1 MENKLVSVIIPVYN
15 AEKYLKK
22 CLNSIFN
29 QSYKKIE
36 VICINDGSSDG
47 SLDILD
53 EYIKIYEEKMI
64 VKTIEN
70 SGQANARNIGINIAK
85 GEFVMFVDS
94 DDYIDKFMIENL
106 VRKQSENNADM
117 VVCNIDRI
125 FEGDFKNNI
134 KKFNYDTSLNLCEL
148 TTIDE
153 HPEIICFLTAAPYAK
168 LIKRSFINDNN
179 ISFIKGYIYEDL
191 VFTQNIL
198 SHSPSIEICKESYYK
213 YMVRQNTTM
222 TSKKSNVVDMFY
234 AYDTLFDY
242 YKNNKLETKFKEE
255 LDFLCYYHVLI
266 GTSYRMWNSK
276 QYSLFSSIMQCRRFI
291 KKYNCKKHNKYLKEK
306 GMFAVL
312 YVRIFG

>member
-15 AEKYLKK
+15 AQNYLKK

-94 DDYIDKFMIENL
+94 DDYIDEFMIENL

-117 VVCNIDRI
+117 VVCNIERI
-125 FEGDFKNNI
+125 FDGDFKKSV
-134 KKFNYDTSLNLCEL
+134 KKFNYDTVLNINEL
-148 TTIDE
+148 TTVVE
-153 HPEIICFLTAAPYAK
+153 HPEIICFLTVAPYAK
-168 LIKRSFINDNN
+168 LIKRNFINDNG

-198 SHSPSIEICKESYYK
+198 SHNPSIEMCEENYYK
-213 YMVRQNTTM
+213 YIVRQNTTM
-222 TSKKSNVVDMFY
+222 TSKKSNVVDMFF
-234 AYDTLFDY
+234 AYETLFNF
-242 YKNNKLETKFKEE
+242 YKKNKLEKKFKEE

-266 GTSYRMWNSK
+266 GTSYRMWKSK
-276 QYSLFSSIMQCRRFI
+276 QYSLFSSIRQCRRFV
-291 KKYNCKKHNKYLKEK
+291 KKYNCKKNNKYLKEK
-306 GMFAVL
+306 GIISVL
-312 YVRIFG
+312 YVKIFS